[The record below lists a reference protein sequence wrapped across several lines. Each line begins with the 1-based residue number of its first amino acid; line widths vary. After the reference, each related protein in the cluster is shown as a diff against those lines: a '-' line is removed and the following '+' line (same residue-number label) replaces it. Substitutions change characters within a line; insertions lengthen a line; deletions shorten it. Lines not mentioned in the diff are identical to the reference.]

1 MSSEAPRYPVD
12 DLAIMRRL
20 AKPLGYSGLKAWFDT
35 IDPSLKLSPSRAI
48 IPKTDNLPEQDV
60 RHIGGYF
67 RSLVSLGF
75 TNTETPGERVTIR
88 GRQHKVGQTIH
99 DVEDLDLLGTEQLM
113 WKKGVGNSLNLV
125 PRGFKLNC
133 SYEPSIVTVESAKAL
148 TPITAERLLQRTALL
163 MFTDH
168 IPTKK

>member
-1 MSSEAPRYPVD
+1 MIAEGIKYPVE
-12 DLAIMRRL
+12 DLALLRRL
-20 AKPLGYSGLKAWFDT
+20 ATPLGYTGLKAWFDT

-48 IPKTDNLPEQDV
+48 IPKTDTLPEQAV
-60 RHIGGYF
+60 RRTGGYF

-75 TNTETPGERVTIR
+75 TNTETPEERVTIR

-99 DVEDLDLLGTEQLM
+99 DFEDLDLLGTEQLM
-113 WKKGVGNSLNLV
+113 WKKGVGNSLNLI

-133 SYEPSIVTVESAKAL
+133 SYEPSIVTVESAQAL
-148 TPITAERLLQRTALL
+148 TPTTAERLLHRTALL